1 MTTTTIERSRE
12 AEAFLDARQ
21 HTAPEVVSACEGWT
35 AHEVTAHLAASAAE
49 VTRHLE
55 PYLDGQPVPRTR
67 TFEEREPP
75 YQALDDA
82 ALLRRLEVEE
92 QKMRGVIARVLDR
105 EPDAAIPWTGR
116 RMVVAKFLPHLRNE
130 FAIHRWDFVGDDD
143 TSTELLTQPE
153 LTEHAVSVLGPLLV
167 RRGREHDPTPD
178 EDFHVRLRAD
188 AAPDVRLVVE
198 SGQAGLQLTDQHADE
213 PYVELDPAARTL
225 VIWGRRPDQR
235 GRFRSHVTQPTLTR
249 LQAILSGY

>member
-82 ALLRRLEVEE
+82 ALLRHVVPS
-92 QKMRGVIARVLDR
+92 GARQVD
-105 EPDAAIPWTGR
+105 
-116 RMVVAKFLPHLRNE
+116 HL
-130 FAIHRWDFVGDDD
+130 I
-143 TSTELLTQPE
+143 
-153 LTEHAVSVLGPLLV
+153 
-167 RRGREHDPTPD
+167 D
-178 EDFHVRLRAD
+178 E
-188 AAPDVRLVVE
+188 
-198 SGQAGLQLTDQHADE
+198 
-213 PYVELDPAARTL
+213 
-225 VIWGRRPDQR
+225 
-235 GRFRSHVTQPTLTR
+235 
-249 LQAILSGY
+249 